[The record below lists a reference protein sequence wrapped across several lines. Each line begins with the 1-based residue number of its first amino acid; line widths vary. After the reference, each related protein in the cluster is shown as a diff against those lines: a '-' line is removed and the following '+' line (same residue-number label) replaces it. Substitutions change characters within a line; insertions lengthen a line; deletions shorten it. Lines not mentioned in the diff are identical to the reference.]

1 MISCWFFFVCS
12 FVIRTHRN
20 IYNTIDMRIHWV
32 YMLLCCHSRVVC
44 TFRSFLTTNSAFT
57 IHEFTMRC
65 FSGCVRDS
73 IHFTY
78 LFLMFFVCFFFM
90 IDITRTH
97 WICFFFFAFIFL
109 MNFHYF
115 FSYSFPHWMTFELEV
130 ILRN

>member
-78 LFLMFFVCFFFM
+78 LFLMFFVCFFFYDWHYSYSLDM
-90 IDITRTH
+90 FL
-97 WICFFFFAFIFL
+97 FFTFIFFNEFSL
-109 MNFHYF
+109 LFFVF
-115 FSYSFPHWMTFELEV
+115 FSTFGWHLSCIHW
-130 ILRN
+130 N